1 MDWTSF
7 ALGGAAG
14 SLLIDIMW
22 RILMRA
28 TNTLVGVQR
37 DYITE
42 LEDTLEIYR

>member
-1 MDWTSF
+1 MNWTSF

-14 SLLIDIMW
+14 SLLLDIMW
-22 RILMRA
+22 RISMHV
-28 TNTLVGVQR
+28 TNKLVSVQR